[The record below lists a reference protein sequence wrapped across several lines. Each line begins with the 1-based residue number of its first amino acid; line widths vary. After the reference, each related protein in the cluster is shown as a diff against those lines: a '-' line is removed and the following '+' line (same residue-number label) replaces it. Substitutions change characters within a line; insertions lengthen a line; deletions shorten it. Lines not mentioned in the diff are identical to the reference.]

1 MAKDGTERVSLEID
15 GKTVIDG
22 AAMGDV
28 RAALDAIRGV
38 RPGKG
43 LKPDAEFDAAAMRSA
58 GIAAEQLTA
67 FVERIERLEEA
78 KADIAADIA
87 AIYAEAKAQGFDAP
101 TIRRTVKAR
110 RIDPKDRAEAQ
121 AMLDLYLDAV
131 GEAGGRDDA

>member
-1 MAKDGTERVSLEID
+1 MADGTERVSLE
-15 GKTVIDG
+15 IDG

-28 RAALDAIRGV
+28 RAALDAIRGA

-58 GIAAEQLTA
+58 GIAAEQLA
-67 FVERIERLEEA
+67 AIVERIERLEEA
-78 KADIAADIA
+78 KADIASDIA

-110 RIDPKDRAEAQ
+110 RIDPQDRAEAQ
-121 AMLDLYLDAV
+121 AMLDLYLHAV
-131 GEAGGRDDA
+131 GEAGGEA